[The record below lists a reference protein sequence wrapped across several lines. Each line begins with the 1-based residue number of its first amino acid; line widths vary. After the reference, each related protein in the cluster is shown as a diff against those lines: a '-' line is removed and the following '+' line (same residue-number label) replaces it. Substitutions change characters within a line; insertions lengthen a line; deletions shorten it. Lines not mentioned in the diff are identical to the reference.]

1 MMNLSSGSA
10 SEALEKE
17 YTPAEEAA
25 WTKELSD
32 YLTGEAARFND
43 ARLPRYEL
51 IIVRIYDGGSFIAWP
66 SMNVLPHAYPESK
79 KEVDRDDTHFT
90 YAIGW
95 ELKSHYVRKFDEMYY
110 KLPDAEQSDTA
121 FEKAFDKLT
130 ALKIA
135 ALKKACAGLDP
146 TIQVLGF
153 IHDSPLWI
161 PRAIHL
167 HGPPVPE
174 PAPPHSDVAVF
185 SRLRHHNYSYV
196 SQTAF
201 GWDGDHIAKVNLS
214 GANLDDLAFEF
225 VWKIPDL
232 KSLCPALKEITMD
245 HSSVTP
251 KAVEKLRSL
260 LPGVKISYTPRLP

>member
-1 MMNLSSGSA
+1 MSLTSTSA
-10 SEALEKE
+10 SEAPETG
-17 YTPAEEAA
+17 YSPADEAA

-32 YLTGEAARFND
+32 YITGEVARFKD
-43 ARLPRYEL
+43 AQLPRYEL
-51 IIVRIYDGGSFIAWP
+51 IIVRIYDGGSFVAWP
-66 SMNVLPHAYPESK
+66 GINVLPHAYPESK
-79 KEVDRDDTHFT
+79 KEVDRADTNFT
-90 YAIGW
+90 YPLEWKAHN
-95 ELKSHYVRKFDEMYY
+95 HYVRRFDEMYY
-110 KLPDAEQSDTA
+110 KLPDPEQSDTA
-121 FEKAFDKLT
+121 FEAEFRKLT

-146 TIQVLGF
+146 AIQVLGF

-161 PRAIHL
+161 PLAIHL

-185 SRLRHHNYSYV
+185 SRLRHHNHSYV

-201 GWDGDHIAKVNLS
+201 EWDGDHIAKVNLS
-214 GANLDDLAFEF
+214 GADLDDLAFEF

-251 KAVEKLRSL
+251 KAVEKLRSS
-260 LPGVKISYTPRLP
+260 LPGVKVSYTPRLP